1 VIYQSLVDFGLARL
15 HRWELSLARIHYSL
29 RLLAYQEDSNSHVTS
44 PCVLVEQIFR
54 RPAMLSYEDCV
65 ALADLTEEEVEAIAQ
80 HEHMPE
86 IVAAELGSYLVH
98 DPEGVPK
105 IKRII
110 LDDIEEARRRGDM
123 QKTVRLKLVLKHF
136 VEMHP
141 SK

>member
-1 VIYQSLVDFGLARL
+1 
-15 HRWELSLARIHYSL
+15 
-29 RLLAYQEDSNSHVTS
+29 
-44 PCVLVEQIFR
+44 
-54 RPAMLSYEDCV
+54 MLSYEDCV

-80 HEHMPE
+80 HEHLPE

-110 LDDIEEARRRGDM
+110 LDDIEEAKRRDDK
-123 QKTVRLKLVLKHF
+123 QQTVRLKLVLKHF